1 MDSAFIKY
9 ILRRLLFLIF
19 LLFGVTLAVFIIT
32 HMVPANPAAAYLT
45 PEAMSNPDVVAAFNA
60 RWGLDKPLPV
70 QYFLYMKNLLS
81 GDLGTSMRTKQ
92 PVLTDLM
99 KYFPAT
105 VELSIT
111 AMLFAAFFGII
122 FGIISATHPNSPL
135 DQVLRAVSV
144 SGVSVPTFWLSLVF
158 LYLFYF
164 KWKLLPGPGRLS
176 SSIVFEPKTNLLL
189 LDSLLAGNLEVFS
202 DAFSHLLLPGMVLG
216 CFSMGLITRTTRSS
230 LMDVL
235 SMDYI
240 RTARSKGRSRSAVV
254 REHAMK
260 NALVPVITVLGI
272 GLCNLLGGVVLVEK
286 IFSWPGVGQYAYLAA
301 TSLDFPAISGVALR
315 IALIYVVVNIVIDI
329 IYAAID
335 PRVRYY

>member
-1 MDSAFIKY
+1 
-9 ILRRLLFLIF
+9 
-19 LLFGVTLAVFIIT
+19 
-32 HMVPANPAAAYLT
+32 
-45 PEAMSNPDVVAAFNA
+45 MSNPDVVAAFNA

-301 TSLDFPAISGVALR
+301 TSLDFPAISGVALL
-315 IALIYVVVNIVIDI
+315 IALIYVVVNLVIDI